1 MSITKS
7 KFRNGIGLRKLGGIE
22 VPKEL
27 HRKLAKKAREK
38 GLTGERKDA
47 YVYGTMNKIEK
58 KLRRKKQ

>member
-1 MSITKS
+1 MRRK
-7 KFRNGIGLRKLGGIE
+7 KLQNRIGLRKLGRIE

-27 HRKLAKKAREK
+27 HRKLARKAREK
-38 GLTGERKDA
+38 GLAGERKDA